1 MKVIFGVLVFC
12 IFEMGCSS
20 SHEVSSSSIGD
31 SSFTTFNV
39 DVYERSGTIV
49 FQDGRELAA
58 RNIRASSDS
67 TRFLTEENEAIT
79 VVPTH
84 TIKKVVITNHGVGFL
99 EGLGWGAGIGLV
111 SGAALGLIGS
121 TSKYSGSTGEDV
133 AWATL
138 TLGAIGGAVGGV
150 IGGIW
155 GVVAGH
161 SYEYQYPTSA
171 DNTKK

>member
-1 MKVIFGVLVFC
+1 MKVIFGVLFFC
-12 IFEMGCSS
+12 ILQLGCSS
-20 SHEVSSSSIGD
+20 SHEVSSSPTGG
-31 SSFTTFNV
+31 SSFTTFNA
-39 DVYERSGTIV
+39 DAYERNGTIV

-58 RNIRASSDS
+58 RNFIASTDS
-67 TRFLTEENEAIT
+67 TRFLIATTDAIA

-84 TIKKVVITNHGVGFL
+84 TIKEIVFTNHGVGFL
-99 EGLGWGAGIGLV
+99 EGFGWGAGIGIV
-111 SGAALGLIGS
+111 SGAILGLIGS

-155 GVVAGH
+155 GVAAGH
-161 SYEYQYPTSA
+161 SYRYEFPPT
-171 DNTKK
+171 KGR